1 MTKNEKINQILNI
14 IQRDALDVTSRHQV
28 LTMRR
33 RYLMNELRGL
43 NLPFHAIGEMFNRNH
58 ATVIYNIKLHNWSI
72 ESGDLYY
79 LTVIQDDIDELKGN
93 AHVKK
98 MRFLRDEILKCR
110 SYNQLKS
117 IKRRVLRGEYEE
129 LLSDER
135 DDVTILL

>member
-1 MTKNEKINQILNI
+1 MNKQDKIKAIKHI

-33 RYLMNELRGL
+33 RYLMAELRAL
-43 NLPFHAIGEMFNRNH
+43 NLPFHSIGEYFNRGH
-58 ATVIYNIKLHNWSI
+58 ATVMHNIKQHYWSV

-79 LTVIQDDIDELKGN
+79 ITVIQDDIDELQGS

-98 MRFLRDEILKCR
+98 LRFLKDDILKCR

-129 LLSDER
+129 LLSVEA
-135 DDVTILL
+135 